1 MASTTTR
8 PQYILLLLFVV
19 NLILAFVTQF
29 EFARFNRLFPNL
41 NVIYSL
47 VPVRHMYPTLSGT
60 CSGDGCPDISKLRKA
75 VEDVTEYDV
84 FTALQISKYKMGCY
98 GDLDAMKNADDYQTF
113 QGYNADLRADHLNE
127 AQYNAGG
134 FASQSACKCV
144 DDLVKGL
151 SSVDWTAK
159 YATVGD
165 AAQAAGLTATYD
177 GALGSA
183 NLNLDPATDF
193 NDVIASAVKTEI
205 PRYVVEFC
213 SASGVPQMTYKYEGV
228 TDTPLLALVGQLLI
242 VLGIAL
248 EYIMRW
254 QAENSNTDASKKQ
267 STYQSVF
274 AFLLS
279 LLSAAIFVLLFV
291 WYPDNLKTDD
301 SAYVGYR
308 TDKYTKVERLGQVLM
323 LGVFLFVI
331 VNTVVQLLV
340 GGLAMRRNKEKDK
353 DHNIFGG
360 YSMLFAYD
368 MQQTLGWALL
378 ILSFAIDTNV
388 KHLDTLATFVII
400 VAGAGA
406 LQYFSN
412 MLKTVYNKTLVHTS
426 QDDIAT
432 LQTMVEPGEKITNF
446 EGELK
451 DRMDPKRHTHLKHLR
466 NFLRFIGFG
475 RLLIFISVAV
485 LVIFSVTLARESTVG
500 SHTQSLYEGRLL
512 YALLAFFIGTVG
524 VDVVLELVP
533 LQFIY
538 LSDASGEKHLTDAYA
553 YNVRYYF
560 ISAYFLWLN
569 LSNVTLFQYETD
581 KHWSN

>member
-75 VEDVTEYDV
+75 VEDVTEYDA

-98 GDLDAMKNADDYQTF
+98 GDLDAMKKADDYQTF
-113 QGYNADLRADHLNE
+113 KGYTALEKADYLNK
-127 AQYNAGG
+127 AQYDAGG
-134 FASQSACKCV
+134 FQEQSACKCV
-144 DDLVKGL
+144 DDLVKEL
-151 SSVDWTAK
+151 SDVTWSTE
-159 YATVGD
+159 YSTVGAD
-165 AAQAAGLTATYD
+165 ALTAGVAATYD

-193 NDVIASAVKTEI
+193 NDVMASAVKTEI

-254 QAENSNTDASKKQ
+254 QAENSNTETSKKQ

-340 GGLAMRRNKEKDK
+340 GGLAMRRNNEKDK

-412 MLKTVYNKTLVHTS
+412 MLKTVYNKTLTHVS
-426 QDDIAT
+426 QEDIAK
-432 LQTMVEPGEKITNF
+432 LQTTAERQKVEVGYEK
-446 EGELK
+446 
-451 DRMDPKRHTHLKHLR
+451 HHALR

-538 LSDASGEKHLTDAYA
+538 SSDASGEKHLTDAYA

>member
-1 MASTTTR
+1 MASTTAR

-47 VPVRHMYPTLSGT
+47 VPVRHMYPKLSGT
-60 CSGDGCPDISKLRKA
+60 CSGNNCPDLLKLRKA
-75 VEDVTEYDV
+75 VEDVTEYGA

-98 GDLDAMKNADDYQTF
+98 GDLDAMKKAEDYQTF
-113 QGYNADLRADHLNE
+113 ASKTAAEKADHLNE
-127 AQYNAGG
+127 AQSAAEG
-134 FASQSACKCV
+134 FAAQSACRCV
-144 DDLVKGL
+144 DDLVKEL
-151 SSVDWTAK
+151 SDVTWATK
-159 YATVGD
+159 YD
-165 AAQAAGLTATYD
+165 AVSTNAQAAGLAATYD

-183 NLNLDPATDF
+183 NVILDPATDF
-193 NDVIASAVKTEI
+193 SSVMASAVKTEI

-254 QAENSNTDASKKQ
+254 QAENFNKKDR

-340 GGLAMRRNKEKDK
+340 GGLAMRRTKEKDK

-412 MLKTVYNKTLVHTS
+412 MLKTVYNKTLTHISTKHV
-426 QDDIAT
+426 QE
-432 LQTMVEPGEKITNF
+432 LQSSTNPREF
-446 EGELK
+446 NIENEDGSLIK
-451 DRMDPKRHTHLKHLR
+451 LR

-538 LSDASGEKHLTDAYA
+538 SSDASGDKHLTDAYA

-560 ISAYFLWLN
+560 ISAYLLWLN
-569 LSNVTLFQYETD
+569 LSNVSLFQYETD